1 MEDETNTDP
10 LVSHRETSKANADKA
25 DNLAKNKRNFNES
38 RRQTRAFNRALAKE
52 KNNALQN
59 ARSTTERRAIKA
71 KYKEALKPLKPRS
84 AYGDLVGYDEEFT
97 EETSFGEED
106 GLPSGYEE
114 RTVILCENGEP
125 VTGEILFKEE

>member
-10 LVSHRETSKANADKA
+10 LVSHRETSKADADKA

-97 EETSFGEED
+97 EETSFGEEETAD
-106 GLPSGYEE
+106 TFELDVVKDDNTAGTAEFNGSG
-114 RTVILCENGEP
+114 IDD
-125 VTGEILFKEE
+125 

>member
-10 LVSHRETSKANADKA
+10 LAAHRETSKADADKA

-97 EETSFGEED
+97 EETSFGEEETAD
-106 GLPSGYEE
+106 TFELDVVKDDNTAGTATFNGSG
-114 RTVILCENGEP
+114 IDD
-125 VTGEILFKEE
+125 

>member
-97 EETSFGEED
+97 EETSFGEEGTAD
-106 GLPSGYEE
+106 TFELDVVKDDNTAGTAEFNGSG
-114 RTVILCENGEP
+114 IDD
-125 VTGEILFKEE
+125 

>member
-10 LVSHRETSKANADKA
+10 LVAHREKSKADADKA
-25 DNLAKNKRNFNES
+25 DNLAI
-38 RRQTRAFNRALAKE
+38 NRALAKE

-97 EETSFGEED
+97 EETSFGEE
-106 GLPSGYEE
+106 GGVSGYEARE
-114 RTVILCENGEP
+114 VILCKDGEP
-125 VTGEILFKEE
+125 VTGEILFKEA

>member
-10 LVSHRETSKANADKA
+10 LVAHREKSKADADKA
-25 DNLAKNKRNFNES
+25 DQQAKNQRKFNES
-38 RRQTRAFNRALAKE
+38 RRQARAFNRALAKE

-106 GLPSGYEE
+106 TADTFELDVVKDDNTAGTATFNGSG
-114 RTVILCENGEP
+114 IDD
-125 VTGEILFKEE
+125 

>member
-10 LVSHRETSKANADKA
+10 LVSHRETSKADADKA

-97 EETSFGEED
+97 EETSFGEEETAD
-106 GLPSGYEE
+106 TFELDVVKDDNTAGTATFNGSG
-114 RTVILCENGEP
+114 IDD
-125 VTGEILFKEE
+125 

>member
-10 LVSHRETSKANADKA
+10 LVDHREASKADADKA
-25 DNLAKNKRNFNES
+25 DKLAKNKRNFNES

-84 AYGDLVGYDEEFT
+84 AYGDLVGYEEEFT

-106 GLPSGYEE
+106 TADTFELDVVKDDNTAGTATFNGSG
-114 RTVILCENGEP
+114 IDD
-125 VTGEILFKEE
+125 